1 MRNYGIAEVSMK
13 RLTRLWIWL
22 PGLLL
27 VFAVG
32 IGLAAGAVQPSAW
45 AANASG
51 ESTPAVSGTAI
62 DKTEV
67 QEQII
72 DGECEL
78 VDANGVPLYDAQ
90 FEQRT
95 GSSPCDQ
102 H

>member
-1 MRNYGIAEVSMK
+1 MK
-13 RLTRLWIWL
+13 STSLTRLWIWL

-32 IGLAAGAVQPSAW
+32 IGLAAGAVHPPAW

-51 ESTPAVSGTAI
+51 ETPAAGGTAT
-62 DKTEV
+62 DGAEV
-67 QEQII
+67 QERII

-78 VDANGVPLYDAQ
+78 VDANGVPLYDSQ

>member
-1 MRNYGIAEVSMK
+1 MK
-13 RLTRLWIWL
+13 SESFAQLRIWL

-27 VFAVG
+27 VFALG
-32 IGLAAGAVQPSAW
+32 IGLAAEAVHPPAW

-51 ESTPAVSGTAI
+51 DSTPPTSSTAT
-62 DKTEV
+62 DGAEV

-78 VDANGVPLYDAQ
+78 VDANGVPLYDSQ